1 MIIKLQIQF
10 QRNRPVGE
18 QIVEQL
24 AHLID
29 IGKLQPGEQLPTVRD
44 LARELQINFNTVARA
59 YRQLDDAGKITTQ
72 QGRGTFVCEQRAVSF
87 AEAVFSKPEAS
98 FSSLDFL
105 KEFTKFIQQQSSRT
119 GQPIPTLTRVLF
131 NHLRQ
136 PARVWKK
143 EIHQRK
149 ISRKIS
155 NSKVTTSQK
164 KFLSRT
170 RAKRITR
177 IAHPKSFWQ
186 KKKQR

>member
-1 MIIKLQIQF
+1 MIIKCQIQF

-98 FSSLDFL
+98 FSNLDFL
-105 KEFTKFIQQQSSRT
+105 NEFAEFIRRQSSRT
-119 GQPIPTLTRVLF
+119 GQPIPRLTRVLF
-131 NHLRQ
+131 NHLRR

-155 NSKVTTSQK
+155 NSQETTSQK
-164 KFLSRT
+164 KFLPRT

-177 IAHPKSFWQ
+177 KTNPKAFWQ